1 MRLLLDTNILLDVL
15 MSRQPHAAMSDA
27 VWSAVET
34 RQTQGLLSAH
44 AITTIHY
51 LYSRHA
57 DKARAD
63 RTVAG
68 LLKVFSIATV
78 NQAVIE
84 EASAMRL
91 PDFED
96 AVTACAAQHAGCD
109 LIVTRDPRGFR
120 GSTIPPV
127 SPEAALALLGK
138 GV

>member
-1 MRLLLDTNILLDVL
+1 MRLLLDTNIVLDVL
-15 MSRQPHAAMSDA
+15 MSRKPHAATSEA
-27 VWSAVET
+27 IWSAVEK
-34 RQTQGLLSAH
+34 RQAQGLLAAH

-51 LYSRHA
+51 LYSKHA

-78 NQAVIE
+78 NQRVIE
-84 EASAMRL
+84 DASAMSL

-96 AVTACAAQHAGCD
+96 AVTACAAQHSGCN

-120 GSTIPPV
+120 DSLVPSV
-127 SPEAALALLGK
+127 APEAALALLGS
-138 GV
+138 